1 MEREKAIIAQ
11 EIEMYQDE
19 PDSRLYNEILA
30 SLYPGSP
37 LQDDI
42 AGNVAS
48 IQDITVQSLKENF
61 EAFYH
66 PQNMTLFLVGNFE
79 LEDVWKGIQEQ
90 QATYLYQPVLVEHQP
105 LANNPVLPHGTSQD
119 GGGQSETS
127 YWCPWQWS
135 T

>member
-90 QATYLYQPVLVEHQP
+90 QATYLYQPVLVEIGRAH
-105 LANNPVLPHGTSQD
+105 V
-119 GGGQSETS
+119 
-127 YWCPWQWS
+127 
-135 T
+135 